1 MLTVEKMNEL
11 GCNTAEGLGRCL
23 NNEMFYLNLVQTG
36 LKDENFDKLE
46 EVLET
51 NDLEKGFEV
60 AHGLK
65 GVIGNLAITPL
76 YNAVCEITEEL
87 RAKKQIDYSPF
98 QALRR
103 KPAPLPGM
111 WGPQSRHQV

>member
-1 MLTVEKMNEL
+1 MLTVDKMKEM

-23 NNEMFYLNLVQTG
+23 NNEMFYLNLVQMG
-36 LKDENFDKLE
+36 LKDENFAKLE
-46 EVLET
+46 EVLKT

-76 YNAVCEITEEL
+76 YNAISEITEEL
-87 RAKKQIDYSPF
+87 RARKQIDY
-98 QALRR
+98 
-103 KPAPLPGM
+103 APLLAKIKEN
-111 WGPQSRHQV
+111 RDKFLAEL

>member
-1 MLTVEKMNEL
+1 MLTVDKMKEL

-23 NNEMFYLNLVQTG
+23 NNEMFYLNLVQMG
-36 LKDENFDKLE
+36 LKDENFAKLE
-46 EVLET
+46 EVLKN

-76 YNAVCEITEEL
+76 YNAIGEITEEL
-87 RAKKQIDYSPF
+87 RARKQIDY
-98 QALRR
+98 
-103 KPAPLPGM
+103 APLLAKIKENRDKFL
-111 WGPQSRHQV
+111 SEL